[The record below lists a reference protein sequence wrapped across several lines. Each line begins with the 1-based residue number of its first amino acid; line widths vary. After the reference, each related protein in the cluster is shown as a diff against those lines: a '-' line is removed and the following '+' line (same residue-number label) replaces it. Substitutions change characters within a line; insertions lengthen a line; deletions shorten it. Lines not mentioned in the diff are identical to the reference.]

1 MINYQK
7 PDLTEHPP
15 RSPRVRLGGFV
26 HLPRLLDKARAF
38 IAGKHGSFIYPCP
51 MDKRLLEFVGI
62 DPELFLATVKS
73 GKSDTEMLH
82 WLTANATPSRRPH
95 EILAWSN
102 WMENAAP
109 GDSERHRNFAA
120 EIERL
125 APGRSDIVTTFDRL
139 ELDDYVTYGGR
150 G

>member
-1 MINYQK
+1 MINFQE
-7 PDLTEHPP
+7 PDLNIHPP

-38 IAGKHGSFIYPCP
+38 NAGKHGDFTYPCP
-51 MDKRLLEFVGI
+51 MDQRLLDFVGI
-62 DPELFLATVKS
+62 ESDSFLAAVKT
-73 GKSDTEMLH
+73 GKSDTAMLC
-82 WLTANATPSRRPH
+82 WVTENSTSNRRPH

-109 GDSERHRNFAA
+109 GDPGRHRNFAA

-125 APGRSDIVTTFDRL
+125 APGRTDIVTTFDRL

>member
-1 MINYQK
+1 
-7 PDLTEHPP
+7 
-15 RSPRVRLGGFV
+15 
-26 HLPRLLDKARAF
+26 
-38 IAGKHGSFIYPCP
+38 

-62 DPELFLATVKS
+62 DPDQFLATVKS
-73 GKSDTEMLH
+73 GKSDTEMLQ
-82 WLTANATPSRRPH
+82 WLTENSATARRPH

-109 GDSERHRNFAA
+109 GDIGRHQNFAA